1 MSDEILENNEKNNQE
16 QNHVTGHVIPVTG
29 LYENWFLDYASYVI
43 LERAVPA
50 MEDGLKP
57 VQRRILHAMNEIEDG
72 RFNKVANV
80 IGQTMQF
87 HPHGDA
93 AIGDALVGLG
103 QKELLF
109 EMQGN
114 WGDVRT
120 GDSAAASRYI
130 EVRLSKFAL
139 DVAFNAQT
147 TNWQLS
153 YDGRKKEP
161 IALPMKFPLLLAQG
175 VEGIAVGLATKILPH
190 NFCEILKAA
199 IDFTKGKS
207 FELYPDFI
215 TGGTVDVTNY
225 NGGGK
230 GGKVRIR
237 AKIEELDK
245 KTLLI
250 KEIPYS
256 TTTGG
261 LIDSILKANDTG
273 KIKIKKVI
281 DNTAKDVEIEIQLA
295 PGVSPDI
302 TIDAL
307 YAFTDCEIS
316 ISPNACVVYQDKPV
330 FTEVSQLL
338 RVSVEL
344 TRELLKRE
352 LEIRKRELQEQYL
365 FASLEKLFIKDEMYI
380 DFKKYADKENL
391 FLYLDERFKKYKKQ
405 FIREITHDDYE
416 RLTKIPMIR
425 ITRFDSIKADE
436 LMARLQTEL
445 EQVNYDLDNLKAY
458 QVKYYETLLKKY
470 GKGRERKTE
479 IKLFDTIQAN
489 QVAIANQKL
498 YVNRAEGFVGYGL
511 KKDEYIC
518 DCSDIDDIIV
528 FRKDGKM
535 MVSKVQDKAFMGKD
549 IIHVDVFRKNDERR
563 VYNMIY
569 MDGKAKTA
577 YGKRFNVLGITR
589 DKEYD
594 LTTGAPNSKV
604 LYFTANP
611 NSEAELVEITLS
623 PMSHARKLLF
633 DFNFADLAIK
643 GRTVLGNIVSK
654 YLIKSIKLK
663 AKGASTLGGRKIWYD
678 DVLGRLNI
686 DSRGKMLGEFDTNDV
701 ILVITKDGN
710 YELTNFELTNH
721 YNADQVLHI
730 GKFRTKRPITLLY
743 YNDKDKAYIVKRFLV
758 ETLTLNKQ
766 FMCIPEGKDNRI
778 VMATDYLEPIIVME
792 RKGGKGK
799 DSNLEETYNLTE
811 FIEVKGWK
819 AIGNKIVGKDFISA
833 FLVQN
838 EEVEAETVEEKPVI
852 KGNETTQQ
860 TLLVNEDLLQE
871 ERDKIKRL
879 LSDDD
884 SLLNQPKP
892 KFKPKVPPKDDDQP
906 KLF

>member
-1 MSDEILENNEKNNQE
+1 MSDEILENNEKDNQD
-16 QNHVTGHVIPVTG
+16 QNYVTGHVIPVTG

-199 IDFTKGKS
+199 IDCTKGKT

-215 TGGTVDVTNY
+215 TGGTVDVANY
-225 NGGGK
+225 NGGSK

-237 AKIEELDK
+237 AKIEEFDK

-281 DNTAKDVEIEIQLA
+281 DNTAADVEIEIQLA

-352 LEIRKRELQEQYL
+352 LEIRKRELQDQYL

-405 FIREITHDDYE
+405 FIREIIHDDYE

-436 LMARLQTEL
+436 LMARIQTEL

-458 QVKYYETLLKKY
+458 QVKYYENLLKKY
-470 GKGRERKTE
+470 SKGRERKTE

-549 IIHVDVFRKNDERR
+549 IIHIEVFRKNDERR

-577 YGKRFNVLGITR
+577 YGKRFNVMGITR

-611 NSEAELVEITLS
+611 NSEAELVEIALS

-686 DSRGKMLGEFDTNDV
+686 DNRGKMLGEFDTNDV

-730 GKFRTKRPITLLY
+730 GKFRPKRPITLLY

-778 VMATDYLEPIIVME
+778 VMATDYMEPIIVME

-838 EEVEAETVEEKPVI
+838 EEVEAETGEEKPVI

-884 SLLNQPKP
+884 SLLDQPKP

>member
-1 MSDEILENNEKNNQE
+1 MENNEENNIE
-16 QNHVTGHVIPVTG
+16 QVDGLDQVIPVSG

-57 VQRRILHAMNEIEDG
+57 VQRRILHAMYEIEDG

-93 AIGDALVGLG
+93 AIGDALVGIG

-109 EMQGN
+109 ETQGN

-120 GDSAAASRYI
+120 GDSAAAPRYI
-130 EVRLSKFAL
+130 EVRLSKFAQEI
-139 DVAFNAQT
+139 AFNPQT

-153 YDGRKKEP
+153 YDGRKREP
-161 IALPMKFPLLLAQG
+161 VTLPMKFPLLLAQG

-199 IDFTKGKS
+199 IDCTKGKS

-215 TGGTVDVTNY
+215 TGGAIDVTNY
-225 NGGGK
+225 NGGSK
-230 GGKVRIR
+230 GSKVRVR
-237 AKIEELDK
+237 AKIEEVDK

-250 KEIPYS
+250 KEIPFA

-261 LIDSILKANDTG
+261 LIDSILKANDSG

-330 FTEVSQLL
+330 FVDVNQLMQI
-338 RVSVEL
+338 SVEH
-344 TRELLKRE
+344 TRELLKKE
-352 LEIRKRELQEQYL
+352 LEIKRSELQEQFL

-380 DFKKYADKENL
+380 DFKKYSDKESL
-391 FLYLDERFKKYKKQ
+391 FAYLDERFKKYKKQ
-405 FIREITHDDYE
+405 FIREITAEDYDK
-416 RLTKIPMIR
+416 LTKIPMIR

-436 LMARLQTEL
+436 LMARIQAEL
-445 EQVNYDLDNLKAY
+445 EQVNYDLDNLKAF
-458 QVKYYETLLKKY
+458 QIKYYENLLKKY

-511 KKDEYIC
+511 KKDEYIT

-528 FRKDGKM
+528 FRRDGKM

-569 MDGKAKTA
+569 IDGKTKTSYA
-577 YGKRFNVLGITR
+577 KRFNVLGITR

-594 LTTGAPNSKV
+594 LTTGSPNTKV

-611 NSEAELVEITLS
+611 NSEAELVEIALS
-623 PMSHARKLLF
+623 PMSHARKLNF
-633 DFNFADLAIK
+633 DFNFAELAIK
-643 GRTVLGNIVSK
+643 GRGVLGNIVSK

-686 DSRGKMLGEFDTNDV
+686 DSRGKLLGEFDTNDV

-721 YNADQVLHI
+721 YNAEQVLHI
-730 GKFRTKRPITLLY
+730 GKFNPKKAITLLY
-743 YNDKDKAYIVKRFLV
+743 FNGKDKNYFVKRFYI
-758 ETLTLNKQ
+758 ETLTINKQ
-766 FMCIPEGKDNRI
+766 FLCIPEGKDNRI
-778 VMATDYLEPIIVME
+778 VMATDYTEPIIVME

-799 DSNLEETYNLTE
+799 DSNIEETYNLAQ

-819 AIGNKIVGKDFISA
+819 AIGNKLVGKDFISA
-833 FLVQN
+833 ALVQN
-838 EEVEAETVEEKPVI
+838 EIEEEEDTTIKNETVNATE
-852 KGNETTQQ
+852 NLQQ
-860 TLLVNEDLLQE
+860 TLLVNEDLLQQE
-871 ERDKIKRL
+871 QEKIKRL
-879 LSDDD
+879 LSDED
-884 SLLNQPKP
+884 SLLNKTTSREKP
-892 KFKPKVPPKDDDQP
+892 KNTNTKDDQP

>member
-1 MSDEILENNEKNNQE
+1 MSDEILENNEKDNQD
-16 QNHVTGHVIPVTG
+16 QNYVTGHVIPVTG

-109 EMQGN
+109 DMQGN

-199 IDFTKGKS
+199 IDCTKGKT

-215 TGGTVDVTNY
+215 TGGTVDVANY
-225 NGGGK
+225 NGGSK

-237 AKIEELDK
+237 AKIEEFDK

-281 DNTAKDVEIEIQLA
+281 DNTAADVEIEIQLA

-352 LEIRKRELQEQYL
+352 LEIRKSELQDQYL

-405 FIREITHDDYE
+405 FIREIVHDDYE

-436 LMARLQTEL
+436 LMARIQTEL

-458 QVKYYETLLKKY
+458 QVKYYENLLKKY
-470 GKGRERKTE
+470 SKGRERKTE

-549 IIHVDVFRKNDERR
+549 IIHIEVFRKNDERR

-594 LTTGAPNSKV
+594 LTTGSPNSKM

-611 NSEAELVEITLS
+611 NSEAELVEIALS

-721 YNADQVLHI
+721 YNADQVLQI
-730 GKFRTKRPITLLY
+730 GKFRPKRPITLLY

-778 VMATDYLEPIIVME
+778 VMATDYMEPIIVME

-799 DSNLEETYNLTE
+799 DSNLEETYNLTD

-838 EEVEAETVEEKPVI
+838 EEAEAETGEEKPVI

>member
-1 MSDEILENNEKNNQE
+1 
-16 QNHVTGHVIPVTG
+16 
-29 LYENWFLDYASYVI
+29 
-43 LERAVPA
+43 
-50 MEDGLKP
+50 
-57 VQRRILHAMNEIEDG
+57 
-72 RFNKVANV
+72 
-80 IGQTMQF
+80 
-87 HPHGDA
+87 
-93 AIGDALVGLG
+93 
-103 QKELLF
+103 
-109 EMQGN
+109 
-114 WGDVRT
+114 
-120 GDSAAASRYI
+120 
-130 EVRLSKFAL
+130 
-139 DVAFNAQT
+139 
-147 TNWQLS
+147 
-153 YDGRKKEP
+153 
-161 IALPMKFPLLLAQG
+161 MKFPLLLAQG

-199 IDFTKGKS
+199 IDCTKGKS

-215 TGGTVDVTNY
+215 TGGAIDVTNY
-225 NGGGK
+225 NGGSK
-230 GGKVRIR
+230 GSKVRVR
-237 AKIEELDK
+237 AKIEEVDK

-250 KEIPYS
+250 KEIPFA

-261 LIDSILKANDTG
+261 LIDSILKANDSG

-330 FTEVSQLL
+330 FVDVNQLMQI
-338 RVSVEL
+338 SVEH
-344 TRELLKRE
+344 TRELLKKE
-352 LEIRKRELQEQYL
+352 LEIKRSELQEQFL

-380 DFKKYADKENL
+380 DFKKYSDKESL
-391 FLYLDERFKKYKKQ
+391 FAYLDERFKKYKKQ
-405 FIREITHDDYE
+405 FIREITAEDYDK
-416 RLTKIPMIR
+416 LTKIPMIR

-436 LMARLQTEL
+436 LMARIQAEL
-445 EQVNYDLDNLKAY
+445 EQVNYDLDNLKAF
-458 QVKYYETLLKKY
+458 QIKYYENLLKKY

-511 KKDEYIC
+511 KKDEYIT

-528 FRKDGKM
+528 FRRDGKM

-569 MDGKAKTA
+569 IDGKTKTSYA
-577 YGKRFNVLGITR
+577 KRFNVLGITR

-594 LTTGAPNSKV
+594 LTTGSPNTKV

-611 NSEAELVEITLS
+611 NSEAELVEIALS
-623 PMSHARKLLF
+623 PMSHARKLNF
-633 DFNFADLAIK
+633 DFNFAELAIK
-643 GRTVLGNIVSK
+643 GRGVLGNIVSK

-686 DSRGKMLGEFDTNDV
+686 DSRGKLLGEFDTNDV

-721 YNADQVLHI
+721 YNAEQVLHI
-730 GKFRTKRPITLLY
+730 GKFKPKKAITLLY
-743 YNDKDKAYIVKRFLV
+743 FNGKDKNYFVKRFYI
-758 ETLTLNKQ
+758 ETLTINKQ
-766 FMCIPEGKDNRI
+766 FLCIPEGKDNRI
-778 VMATDYLEPIIVME
+778 VMATDYTEPIIVME

-799 DSNLEETYNLTE
+799 DSNIEETYNLAQ

-819 AIGNKIVGKDFISA
+819 AIGNKLVGKDFISA
-833 FLVQN
+833 ALVQN
-838 EEVEAETVEEKPVI
+838 EIEEEEDTTIKNETVNATE
-852 KGNETTQQ
+852 NLQQ
-860 TLLVNEDLLQE
+860 TLLVNEDLLQQE
-871 ERDKIKRL
+871 QEKIKRL
-879 LSDDD
+879 LSDED
-884 SLLNQPKP
+884 SLLNKTTSREKP
-892 KFKPKVPPKDDDQP
+892 KNTNTKDDQP

>member
-1 MSDEILENNEKNNQE
+1 MENNEENNIE
-16 QNHVTGHVIPVTG
+16 QVDGLDQVIPVSG

-57 VQRRILHAMNEIEDG
+57 VQRRILHAMYEIEDG

-93 AIGDALVGLG
+93 AIGDALVGIG

-109 EMQGN
+109 ETQGN

-120 GDSAAASRYI
+120 GDSAAAPRYI
-130 EVRLSKFAL
+130 EVRLSKFAQEI
-139 DVAFNAQT
+139 AFNPQT

-153 YDGRKKEP
+153 YDGRKREP
-161 IALPMKFPLLLAQG
+161 VTLPMKFPLLLAQG

-199 IDFTKGKS
+199 IDCTKGKS

-215 TGGTVDVTNY
+215 TGGAIDVTNY
-225 NGGGK
+225 NGGSK
-230 GGKVRIR
+230 GSKVRVR
-237 AKIEELDK
+237 AKIEEVDK

-250 KEIPYS
+250 KEIPFS

-261 LIDSILKANDTG
+261 LIDSILKANDSG

-330 FTEVSQLL
+330 FVDVNQLMQI
-338 RVSVEL
+338 SVEH
-344 TRELLKRE
+344 TRELLKKE
-352 LEIRKRELQEQYL
+352 LEIKRSELQEQFL

-380 DFKKYADKENL
+380 DFKKYSDKESL
-391 FLYLDERFKKYKKQ
+391 FAYLDERFKKYKKQ
-405 FIREITHDDYE
+405 FIREITAEDYDK
-416 RLTKIPMIR
+416 LTKIPMIR

-436 LMARLQTEL
+436 LMARIQAEL
-445 EQVNYDLDNLKAY
+445 EQVNYDLDNLKAF
-458 QVKYYETLLKKY
+458 QIKYYENLLKKY

-511 KKDEYIC
+511 KKDEYIT

-528 FRKDGKM
+528 FRRDGRM

-569 MDGKAKTA
+569 IDGKTKTSYA
-577 YGKRFNVLGITR
+577 KRFNVLGITR

-594 LTTGAPNSKV
+594 LTTGSPNTKV

-611 NSEAELVEITLS
+611 NSEAELVEIALS
-623 PMSHARKLLF
+623 PMSHARKLNF
-633 DFNFADLAIK
+633 DFNFAELAIK
-643 GRTVLGNIVSK
+643 GRGVLGNIVSK

-686 DSRGKMLGEFDTNDV
+686 DSRGKLLGEFDTNDV

-721 YNADQVLHI
+721 YNAEQVLHI
-730 GKFRTKRPITLLY
+730 GKFKPKKAITLLY
-743 YNDKDKAYIVKRFLV
+743 FNGKDKNYFVKRFYI
-758 ETLTLNKQ
+758 ETLTINKQ
-766 FMCIPEGKDNRI
+766 FLCIPEGKDNRI
-778 VMATDYLEPIIVME
+778 VMATDYTEPIIVME

-799 DSNLEETYNLTE
+799 DSNIEETYNLAQ

-819 AIGNKIVGKDFISA
+819 AIGNKLVGKDFISA
-833 FLVQN
+833 ALVQN
-838 EEVEAETVEEKPVI
+838 EIEEEEDTTIKNETVNATE
-852 KGNETTQQ
+852 NLQQ
-860 TLLVNEDLLQE
+860 TLLVNEDLLQQE
-871 ERDKIKRL
+871 QEKIKRL
-879 LSDDD
+879 LSDED
-884 SLLNQPKP
+884 SLLNKTTSREKP
-892 KFKPKVPPKDDDQP
+892 KNTNTKDDQP

>member
-1 MSDEILENNEKNNQE
+1 MENNEENNIE
-16 QNHVTGHVIPVTG
+16 QVDGLDQVIPVSG

-57 VQRRILHAMNEIEDG
+57 VQRRILHAMYEIEDG

-93 AIGDALVGLG
+93 AIGDALVGIG

-109 EMQGN
+109 ETQGN

-120 GDSAAASRYI
+120 GDSAAAPRYI
-130 EVRLSKFAL
+130 EVRLSKFAQEI
-139 DVAFNAQT
+139 AFNPQT

-153 YDGRKKEP
+153 YDGRKREP
-161 IALPMKFPLLLAQG
+161 VTLPMKFPLLLAQG

-199 IDFTKGKS
+199 IDCTKGKS

-215 TGGTVDVTNY
+215 TGGAIDVTNY
-225 NGGGK
+225 NGGSK
-230 GGKVRIR
+230 GSKVRVR
-237 AKIEELDK
+237 AKIEEVDK

-250 KEIPYS
+250 KEIPFA

-261 LIDSILKANDTG
+261 LIDSILKANDSG

-330 FTEVSQLL
+330 FVDVNQLMQI
-338 RVSVEL
+338 SVEH
-344 TRELLKRE
+344 TRELLKKE
-352 LEIRKRELQEQYL
+352 LEIKRSELQEQFL

-380 DFKKYADKENL
+380 DFKKYSDKESL
-391 FLYLDERFKKYKKQ
+391 FAYLDERFKKYKKQ
-405 FIREITHDDYE
+405 FIREITAEDYDK
-416 RLTKIPMIR
+416 LTKIPMIR

-436 LMARLQTEL
+436 LMARIQAEL
-445 EQVNYDLDNLKAY
+445 EQVNYDLDNLKAF
-458 QVKYYETLLKKY
+458 QIKYYENLLKKY

-511 KKDEYIC
+511 KKDEYIT

-528 FRKDGKM
+528 FRRDGKM

-569 MDGKAKTA
+569 IDGKTKTSYA
-577 YGKRFNVLGITR
+577 KRFNVLGITR

-594 LTTGAPNSKV
+594 LTTGSPNTKV

-611 NSEAELVEITLS
+611 NSEAELVEIALS
-623 PMSHARKLLF
+623 PMSHARKLNF
-633 DFNFADLAIK
+633 DFNFAELAIK
-643 GRTVLGNIVSK
+643 GRGVLGNIVSK

-686 DSRGKMLGEFDTNDV
+686 DSRGKLLGEFDTNDV

-721 YNADQVLHI
+721 YNAEQVLHI
-730 GKFRTKRPITLLY
+730 GKFKPKKAITLLY
-743 YNDKDKAYIVKRFLV
+743 FNGKDKNYFVKRFYI
-758 ETLTLNKQ
+758 ETLTINKQ
-766 FMCIPEGKDNRI
+766 FLCIPEGKDNRI
-778 VMATDYLEPIIVME
+778 VMATDYTEPIIVME

-799 DSNLEETYNLTE
+799 DSNIEETYNLAQ

-819 AIGNKIVGKDFISA
+819 AIGNKLVGKDFISA
-833 FLVQN
+833 ALVQN
-838 EEVEAETVEEKPVI
+838 EIEEEEDTTIKNETVNATE
-852 KGNETTQQ
+852 NLQQ
-860 TLLVNEDLLQE
+860 TLLVNEDLLQQE
-871 ERDKIKRL
+871 QEKIKRL
-879 LSDDD
+879 LSDED
-884 SLLNQPKP
+884 SLLNKTTSREKP
-892 KFKPKVPPKDDDQP
+892 KNTNTKDDQP

>member
-1 MSDEILENNEKNNQE
+1 MTDEIEITNNEENKE
-16 QNHVTGHVIPVTG
+16 QDHSLGQVIPVTG

-120 GDSAAASRYI
+120 GDSAAAARYI
-130 EVRLSKFAL
+130 EVRLSKFAQ
-139 DVAFNAQT
+139 DVAFNSQT
-147 TNWQLS
+147 TEWQLS

-161 IALPMKFPLLLAQG
+161 IALPMKFPLLVAQG

-199 IDFTKGKS
+199 IDCTRGKS

-215 TGGTVDVTNY
+215 TGGLVDVSNY
-225 NGGGK
+225 NGGSK
-230 GGKVRIR
+230 GGKVRVR
-237 AKIEELDK
+237 AKIEEVDK

-250 KEIPYS
+250 KEIPFS
-256 TTTGG
+256 TTTGS

-281 DNTAKDVEIEIQLA
+281 DNTAKDVEVEIQLA

-316 ISPNACVVYQDKPV
+316 ISPNACVVYNDKPV
-330 FTEVSQLL
+330 FTDVADLL
-338 RVSVEL
+338 RISVEL
-344 TRELLKRE
+344 TRQLLNKE
-352 LEIRKRELQEQYL
+352 LEIRKAELQEQFL

-380 DFKKYADKENL
+380 DFKKYTDKEGL
-391 FLYLDERFKKYKKQ
+391 FAYLDDRFKKHKKQ
-405 FIREITHDDYE
+405 FIREITNDDYDK
-416 RLTKIPMIR
+416 LTKIPMIR
-425 ITRFDSIKADE
+425 ITRFDSIKADD
-436 LMARLQTEL
+436 LMAKIKAEL
-445 EQVNYDLDNLKAY
+445 ELVEHDLNNLKAY
-458 QVKYYETLLKKY
+458 QVKYYENLLKKY

-511 KKDEYIC
+511 KKDEYIT
-518 DCSDIDDIIV
+518 DCSDIDDVIV

-535 MVSKVQDKAFMGKD
+535 QVSKVQDKAFMGKD

-569 MDGKAKTA
+569 MDGKTKTTYA
-577 YGKRFNVLGITR
+577 KRFNVMGITR

-594 LTTGAPNSKV
+594 LTTGSPNSKV

-633 DFNFADLAIK
+633 DFNFADLGIK
-643 GRTVLGNIVSK
+643 GRSVLGNTVSK

-678 DVLGRLNI
+678 EVLGRLNI
-686 DSRGKMLGEFDTNDV
+686 DSRGKLLGEFDTNDV

-730 GKFRTKRPITLLY
+730 GKFKAKRPITLLY
-743 YNDKDKAYIVKRFLV
+743 YNDREKAYYVKRFML
-758 ETLTLNKQ
+758 ETLTINKQ
-766 FMCIPEGKDNRI
+766 FLCIPEGNNNRI
-778 VMATDYLEPIIVME
+778 VMATNYAEPIIVME

-799 DSNLEETYNLTE
+799 DSNLEETYNLSE

-838 EEVEAETVEEKPVI
+838 DEHSEKESQEGKPTI
-852 KGNETTQQ
+852 KGNETKQA
-860 TLLVNEDLLQE
+860 TLLVNEDLLQQ
-871 ERDKIKRL
+871 EREQIKRL
-879 LSDDD
+879 LNDDD
-884 SLLNQPKP
+884 SLLKQDKP
-892 KFKPKVPPKDDDQP
+892 KYKPKTPPTDQP

>member
-1 MSDEILENNEKNNQE
+1 MTDEIENLENNELQSEKNHE
-16 QNHVTGHVIPVTG
+16 GHVIPVTG

-57 VQRRILHAMNEIEDG
+57 VQRRILHAMYEIEDG

-103 QKELLF
+103 QKDLLF

-139 DVAFNAQT
+139 DIAFNRQT
-147 TNWQLS
+147 TFWQLS

-161 IALPMKFPLLLAQG
+161 INLPMKFPLLVAQG

-199 IDFTKGKS
+199 IDCTKGKT

-215 TGGTVDVTNY
+215 TGGFVDVSNY
-225 NGGGK
+225 NGGSK
-230 GGKVRIR
+230 GGKVRVR
-237 AKIEELDK
+237 AKIEEFDK

-250 KEIPYS
+250 KEIPYA

-261 LIDSILKANDTG
+261 LIDSILKANDAG

-316 ISPNACVVYQDKPV
+316 ISPNACVVYKDKPI
-330 FTEVSQLL
+330 FTDVHDLL
-338 RVSVEL
+338 RTSVEL
-344 TRELLKRE
+344 TRELLNRE
-352 LEIRKRELQEQYL
+352 LEIRKSELQEQFL

-391 FLYLDERFKKYKKQ
+391 FVYLDERFKKYKKQ
-405 FIREITHDDYE
+405 FIREITHDDYD

-436 LMARLQTEL
+436 LMARIQAEL
-445 EQVNYDLDNLKAY
+445 EQVQFDLDNIKAY

-479 IKLFDTIQAN
+479 IKQFDTIQAN

-498 YVNRAEGFVGYGL
+498 YVNRTEGFVGYGL

-518 DCSDIDDIIV
+518 DCSDIDDVIV

-535 MVSKVQDKAFMGKD
+535 MVSKVSDKAFMGKD

-569 MDGKAKTA
+569 MDGKTKTA
-577 YGKRFNVLGITR
+577 YGKRINVLGITR

-594 LTTGAPNSKV
+594 LTTGSPNSKV

-611 NSEAELVEITLS
+611 NSEAELVEIALS

-643 GRTVLGNIVSK
+643 GRSVLGNIVSK

-686 DSRGKMLGEFDTNDV
+686 DSRGKLLGEFDTNDV

-721 YNADQVLHI
+721 YNADQVLFI
-730 GKFRTKRPITLLY
+730 GKFRPKRPVTLLY
-743 YNDKDKAYIVKRFLV
+743 YNEKDKSYFVKRFIV
-758 ETLTLNKQ
+758 ETLTVNKL

-778 VMATDYLEPIIVME
+778 VMATDYVEPIIVME

-819 AIGNKIVGKDFISA
+819 AIGNKLVGKDFLSA

-838 EEVEAETVEEKPVI
+838 EEEEVPIVEEKPVF
-852 KGNETTQQ
+852 KGNETKQQ
-860 TLLVNEDLLQE
+860 TLLVNEDLLKE
-871 ERDKIKRL
+871 EQDKIKKL

-884 SLLNQPKP
+884 SLLNQSKP
-892 KFKPKVPPKDDDQP
+892 KFKPKFPPKDDDQA

>member
-1 MSDEILENNEKNNQE
+1 MSDEIVNINEENQE
-16 QNHVTGHVIPVTG
+16 QDHSMGQVTPVTG

-57 VQRRILHAMNEIEDG
+57 VQRRILHAMYEIEDG

-120 GDSAAASRYI
+120 GDSAAAARYI

-139 DVAFNAQT
+139 DVAFNPQT
-147 TNWQLS
+147 TEWQLS

-161 IALPMKFPLLLAQG
+161 VALPMKFPLLVAQG

-199 IDFTKGKS
+199 IDCTKGKS

-215 TGGTVDVTNY
+215 TGGLIDVSNY
-225 NGGGK
+225 NGGSK
-230 GGKVRIR
+230 GSKVRVR
-237 AKIEELDK
+237 AKIEEVDK
-245 KTLLI
+245 KTLVI
-250 KEIPYS
+250 REIPFS
-256 TTTGG
+256 TTTGS
-261 LIDSILKANDTG
+261 LIDSILKANDAG
-273 KIKIKKVI
+273 KIKIKKVV
-281 DNTAKDVEIEIQLA
+281 DNTAKDLEIEIQLA

-316 ISPNACVVYQDKPV
+316 ISPNACVVYQDKPI
-330 FTEVSQLL
+330 FTDVSDLL
-338 RVSVEL
+338 RISVEL
-344 TRELLKRE
+344 TRQLLNKE
-352 LEIRKRELQEQYL
+352 LEIRKGELQEQFL

-380 DFKKYADKENL
+380 DFKKYTDKENL
-391 FLYLDERFKKYKKQ
+391 FAYLDERFKKYRKQ
-405 FIREITHDDYE
+405 FIREITHEDYE

-436 LMARLQTEL
+436 LMAKIQTEL
-445 EQVNYDLDNLKAY
+445 EQVEYDLNNLKAY
-458 QVKYYETLLKKY
+458 QVKYYENLLKKY

-535 MVSKVQDKAFMGKD
+535 QVSKVQDKAFMGKD

-569 MDGKAKTA
+569 MDGKTKTA

-594 LTTGAPNSKV
+594 LTTGSPNSKV

-611 NSEAELVEITLS
+611 NSEAELVEIALS
-623 PMSHARKLLF
+623 PLSHARKLNY

-663 AKGASTLGGRKIWYD
+663 AKGASTLGGRRIWYD
-678 DVLGRLNI
+678 DVLGRLNV
-686 DSRGKMLGEFDTNDV
+686 DGRGRLLGEFDTNDV

-730 GKFRTKRPITLLY
+730 GKFKAKRPVTLLY
-743 YNDKDKAYIVKRFLV
+743 YNDRDKAYFVKRFLV

-766 FMCIPEGKDNRI
+766 FLCIPEGNHNRI
-778 VMATDYLEPIIVME
+778 VMATDFTEPIIVME

-838 EEVEAETVEEKPVI
+838 EEEEENPTAEEKPVI

-860 TLLVNEDLLQE
+860 TLLVNEDLLQQ
-871 ERDKIKRL
+871 EREQIKRL

-892 KFKPKVPPKDDDQP
+892 KFKPKTPPKDDDQP

>member
-1 MSDEILENNEKNNQE
+1 MSDEILENNEKDNQD
-16 QNHVTGHVIPVTG
+16 QNYVTGHVIPVTG

-199 IDFTKGKS
+199 IDCTKGKT

-215 TGGTVDVTNY
+215 TGGTVDVANY
-225 NGGGK
+225 NGGSK

-237 AKIEELDK
+237 AKIEEFDK

-281 DNTAKDVEIEIQLA
+281 DNTAADVEIEIQLA

-352 LEIRKRELQEQYL
+352 LEIRKRELQDQYL

-405 FIREITHDDYE
+405 FIREIIHDDYE

-436 LMARLQTEL
+436 LMARIQTEL

-458 QVKYYETLLKKY
+458 QVKYYENLLKKY
-470 GKGRERKTE
+470 SKGRERKTE

-549 IIHVDVFRKNDERR
+549 IIHIEVFRKNDERR

-577 YGKRFNVLGITR
+577 YGKRFNVMGITR

-611 NSEAELVEITLS
+611 NSEAELVEIALS

-686 DSRGKMLGEFDTNDV
+686 DNRGKMLGEFDTNDV

-730 GKFRTKRPITLLY
+730 GKFRPKRPITLLY

-778 VMATDYLEPIIVME
+778 VMATDYMEPIIVME

-838 EEVEAETVEEKPVI
+838 EEVEAETGEEKPVI
-852 KGNETTQQ
+852 KGNEATQQ

-884 SLLNQPKP
+884 SLLDQPKP